1 MNRKWIDRLTAG
13 AVFLWALVLYY
24 STMAPTV
31 SFWDPGERIASA
43 FKLQVMHPPGAPFY
57 LLLGRVFSMLAPS
70 EETVAL
76 AVNTISVL
84 ASAGTVMLAHLI
96 IVRLVRRWQGDRD
109 EVATGQ
115 YVIALVSGVVGAL
128 TFAASDSFWFNAGI
142 AEVYALSTFFTAL
155 VVWLVLRWSEAARRE
170 EALIKGKGSHLFRLD
185 ANRYLVLIAAL
196 FGMAIGVHLLSL
208 LAFFFVALIVF
219 FTEFDR
225 EEWTSSQRWS
235 RLVLAGAVSSG
246 IFLAIYP
253 GIVKGLPKVFDATGA
268 PFIAVLA
275 IVGLVAYGIYSTHR
289 RRMPRANLAFLCLAV
304 ILIGYGSY
312 ALVFVRSATEPSI
325 DMNDPDNIERFIDYL
340 EREQYGNTPL
350 LSGVSY
356 NDQSGRVPRDG
367 EETLFPRRHSPN
379 SQHWQVYDRYNSDLT
394 FFLDY
399 QIGYMYVRYFL
410 WNFAGRTSDVQGA
423 TWMTGIPLL
432 DQHVTT
438 ERLRQT
444 PSEKEARNMYF
455 ALPLLLGLFGA
466 FYHFNRDWRRAFS
479 VFVLFFVTGIGIIIY
494 LNQTPMQPRERDYS
508 YVGSFL
514 AFSLWVGIGAGGLL
528 QMVYESIKDT
538 MAGWSQT
545 LPLLATGL
553 FVFLAVPGWMTVENY
568 GDHDRSENYVAR
580 DYAHN
585 MLSSVD
591 ENAIIFTNGD
601 NDTYPL
607 WYLQEVEGVRTDVRV
622 VNLSLLNTSWY
633 IRQLKDHATYESEPL
648 PISLSNDQIQKMRP
662 QRWKPRQVKLP
673 VQTAALKPRIGSYL
687 PETSA
692 DSSALESPMT
702 WKIQGRSYGQNQQIL
717 QVADLTVYNML
728 RTNAQNQW
736 ERPIYFAVTVAR
748 SGQLNLQ
755 NYFQLEGQAYRVLPI
770 NHNQPLGRVVP
781 GLTDERMAE
790 FRFTNLADSSAYYNE
805 NARRMVDG
813 YRLHFS
819 HAAERLARTG
829 HTERARTLLND
840 FTADVPFSTVPG
852 DIQTLMFTARAY
864 RAIGDTERL
873 AGILEAAQPVV
884 FNELRT
890 ASGQRQ
896 FSRALFYA
904 GRVRSAFQKA
914 DQTDALDAFDQ
925 QLDAL
930 LAQAPYSVPP
940 RIRRAYGLAS
950 DSAAGQRS
958 MPMQLP
964 GGGGTQPAPSGGG
977 GPSGGMP
984 SGGGGPPSSPPSN
997 E

>member
-13 AVFLWALVLYY
+13 AVFLWALILYV

-57 LLLGRVFSMLAPS
+57 LLLGRLFSMLAPS

-84 ASAGTVMLAHLI
+84 ASAGAVMLTHLI

-109 EVATGQ
+109 AVTTGQ

-128 TFAASDSFWFNAGI
+128 TYAASDSFWFNAGI

-170 EALIKGKGSHLFRLD
+170 EALLKGTGSHLFRLD

-219 FTEFDR
+219 FVEFDR
-225 EEWTSSQRWS
+225 EEWTTQQRWG
-235 RLVLAGAVSSG
+235 RLVLAGAISSAL
-246 IFLAIYP
+246 FLAIYP

-268 PFIAVLA
+268 PFIAVLG
-275 IVGLVAYGIYSTHR
+275 IVGLLAYGIYTTHR
-289 RRMPRANLAFLCLAV
+289 RRMPRANLAVLCLTV

-312 ALVFVRSATEPSI
+312 ALVFVRSTTEPSI

-367 EETLFPRRHSPN
+367 TESLFPRRHSPN
-379 SQHWQVYDRYNSDLT
+379 AQHWQVYDRYNSDLS

-399 QIGYMYVRYFL
+399 QIGYMYMRYFL
-410 WNFAGRTSDVQGA
+410 WNFAGRASDKQGA

-432 DQHVTT
+432 DQHVNS
-438 ERLRQT
+438 ESLRET

-553 FVFLAVPGWMTVENY
+553 LVFLAVPGWMTVENY

-591 ENAIIFTNGD
+591 ENAIVFTNGD

-648 PISLSNDQIQKMRP
+648 PISMSNDEIQKMRP
-662 QRWKPRQVKLP
+662 RRWKPRQVKLP
-673 VQTAALKPRIGSYL
+673 VQTAALKSRLQPYL

-702 WKIQGRSYGQNQQIL
+702 WQLEGRSYGQDQQIL
-717 QVADLTVYNML
+717 QVADLAVYNML
-728 RTNAQNQW
+728 RTNAENGW

-770 NHNQPLGRVVP
+770 KHNQPLGRVIP

-829 HTERARTLLND
+829 HTERGRTLINELTTN
-840 FTADVPFSTVPG
+840 VPFSTIPG

-864 RAIGDTERL
+864 RAIGAPERL
-873 AGILEAAQPVV
+873 ASVLEEAQPVV
-884 FNELRT
+884 FNELQT

-914 DQTDALDAFDQ
+914 EQTDALNAFDQ
-925 QLDAL
+925 RLDQL

-940 RIRRAYGLAS
+940 RIRRAYGLTS
-950 DSAAGQRS
+950 DSAAGQRGAP
-958 MPMQLP
+958 MPLP
-964 GGGGTQPAPSGGG
+964 GGARSTPSGGG
-977 GPSGGMP
+977 SPSGGMP
-984 SGGGGPPSSPPSN
+984 SGGGGSPSSPPSN
-997 E
+997 Q

>member
-13 AVFLWALVLYY
+13 FVFLWALALYV

-57 LLLGRVFSMLAPS
+57 LLLGRIFSMLAPS

-84 ASAGTVMLAHLI
+84 ASAGTVMLTHLI
-96 IVRLVRRWQGDRD
+96 IVRLVRRWQDARD
-109 EVATGQ
+109 EIPTGQ
-115 YVIALVSGVVGAL
+115 YVIGLVSGVVGAL
-128 TFAASDSFWFNAGI
+128 TYAATDSFWFNAGI

-155 VVWLVLRWSEAARRE
+155 VVWLVLRWSVAARKE
-170 EALIKGKGSHLFRLD
+170 EALLKGKSSHLFQLD

-208 LAFFFVALIVF
+208 LVFFFVALIVF
-219 FTEFDR
+219 FTEFDQ
-225 EEWTSSQRWS
+225 ESWSTKKRWGY
-235 RLVLAGAVSSG
+235 LVLAGAVSSVL
-246 IFLAIYP
+246 FLAIYP
-253 GIVKGLPKVFDATGA
+253 GLVKGLPKLFGAFGA
-268 PFIAVLA
+268 PFLTALFIGAFLT
-275 IVGLVAYGIYSTHR
+275 YGIYSTHR
-289 RRMPRANLAFLCLAV
+289 RRMPMANLAFLCLAV

-350 LSGVSY
+350 LSGVTY
-356 NDQSGRVPRDG
+356 DDASGRVPRDG
-367 EETLFPRRHSPN
+367 PTSLFPRRHSVN
-379 SQHWQVYDRYNSDLT
+379 SQYWSVYDRYDSDLS

-410 WNFAGRTSDVQGA
+410 WNFSGRKSDVQGA
-423 TWMTGIPLL
+423 PWITGIPLF
-432 DQHVTT
+432 DQHANT

-444 PSEKEARNMYF
+444 PSQKESRNVYF

-479 VFVLFFVTGIGIIIY
+479 VFVLFFVTGIGIVLY

-514 AFSLWVGIGAGGLL
+514 AFSLWVGIGAGGVL
-528 QMVYESIKDT
+528 QMVYESVKDT
-538 MAGWSQT
+538 ASGLAQT
-545 LPLLATGL
+545 LPLLGAGL
-553 FVFLAVPGWMTVENY
+553 LVFLAVPGWMTVENY

-585 MLSSVD
+585 LLSSVD
-591 ENAIIFTNGD
+591 EDAILFTNGD

-633 IRQLKDHATYESEPL
+633 IRQLKQHATYESEPL
-648 PISLSNDQIQKMRP
+648 PISLSLDQIANIRP
-662 QRWKPRQVKLP
+662 RRWKPRTVTLP
-673 VQTAALKPRIGSYL
+673 VQTNQLQSTLAPYL
-687 PETSA
+687 PDA
-692 DSSALESPMT
+692 PVDSSSVQSPMSWT
-702 WKIQGRSYGQNQQIL
+702 LKGRSFGENQRLL
-717 QVADLTVYNML
+717 QAADLTVYNMI
-728 RTNAQNQW
+728 RQNAANAW

-770 NHNQPLGRVVP
+770 PHEQPLGRVVP
-781 GLTDERMAE
+781 GLTDRRMSE
-790 FRFTNLADSSAYYNE
+790 FRFTNLADSTAYYNE

-813 YRLHFS
+813 YRLHFA
-819 HAAERLARTG
+819 HAAERLSKKNHQARG
-829 HTERARTLLND
+829 RELLTQ
-840 FTADVPFSTVPG
+840 FAEQVPFSTVPG
-852 DIQTLMFTARAY
+852 DIQTLLFTARAFQS
-864 RAIGDTERL
+864 IGETEQL
-873 AGILEAAQPVV
+873 ATVLQNAQPAV
-884 FNELRT
+884 FNELRR
-890 ASGQRQ
+890 AGSQRQ

-904 GRVRSAFQKA
+904 GRVRQSYLRTGR
-914 DQTDALDAFDQ
+914 TDALDRFDQ
-925 QLDAL
+925 KLDRV
-930 LAQAPYSVPP
+930 LAQGPYSVPP
-940 RIRRAYGLAS
+940 RLRRAYGLAS
-950 DSAAGQRS
+950 DTTGGAPQQS
-958 MPMQLP
+958 MPMRLP
-964 GGGGTQPAPSGGG
+964 GGSPGGPAPSGGG
-977 GPSGGMP
+977 S
-984 SGGGGPPSSPPSN
+984 

>member
-13 AVFLWALVLYY
+13 AVLLWALILYV

-57 LLLGRVFSMLAPS
+57 LLLGRLFSMLAPS

-84 ASAGTVMLAHLI
+84 ASAGTVMLTHLI
-96 IVRLVRRWQGDRD
+96 IVRLVRRWQDD
-109 EVATGQ
+109 LEDVTTGQ
-115 YVIALVSGVVGAL
+115 YVIALASGVIGAL
-128 TFAASDSFWFNAGI
+128 TYAATDSFWFNAGI

-155 VVWLVLRWSEAARRE
+155 VVWLVLRWSSAARRE
-170 EALIKGKGSHLFRLD
+170 EEMLKGKGSHLFQLD

-219 FTEFDR
+219 FTEFEKDS
-225 EEWTSSQRWS
+225 WTQQQLWG
-235 RLVLAGAVSSG
+235 RLVLAGVVASA

-268 PFIAVLA
+268 PFISA
-275 IVGLVAYGIYSTHR
+275 IGIIGLVAYGIYATHK
-289 RRMPRANLAFLCLAV
+289 RRMPRANLALLCLAV

-325 DMNDPDNIERFIDYL
+325 DMNDPDNIERFIDYM
-340 EREQYGNTPL
+340 EREQYGATPL

-367 EETLFPRRHSPN
+367 ESTLFPRRHSPN
-379 SQHWQVYDRYNSDLT
+379 QQHWSVYDRYESDLS

-410 WNFAGRTSDVQGA
+410 WNFAGRASDVQGA
-423 TWMTGIPLL
+423 TWMTGIPAL
-432 DQHVTT
+432 DQHVNT
-438 ERLRQT
+438 ESFQT
-444 PSEKEARNMYF
+444 PSQKESRNIYF

-479 VFVLFFVTGIGIIIY
+479 VFTLFFVTGIGIIIY

-514 AFSLWVGIGAGGLL
+514 AFSLWIGIGAGGLL

-538 MAGWSQT
+538 MSSMAQMG
-545 LPLLATGL
+545 PLLGAGL
-553 FVFLAVPGWMTVENY
+553 LVFLAVPGWMTVENY

-585 MLSSVD
+585 MLSSVAED
-591 ENAIIFTNGD
+591 GIVFTNGD

-607 WYLQEVEGVRTDVRV
+607 WYMQEVEGFRTDVRV
-622 VNLSLLNTSWY
+622 VNLSLLNTPWY
-633 IRQLKDHATYESEPL
+633 IRQLKQHDTYESEAL
-648 PISLSNDQIQKMRP
+648 PISMSTDQIEDIRP
-662 QRWKPRQVKLP
+662 RRWKPRQVKLP
-673 VQTAALKPRIGSYL
+673 VQTEAL
-687 PETSA
+687 
-692 DSSALESPMT
+692 SSRFSEYMPDASEDTTVLESPMT
-702 WKIQGRSYGQNQQIL
+702 WRLKGRPFGEKQRLL
-717 QVADLTVYNML
+717 QAADLAVYNML
-728 RTNAQNQW
+728 RTNAQNNW

-748 SGQLNLQ
+748 SGQLNLN

-770 NHNQPLGRVVP
+770 KHNQPLGRVIP
-781 GLTDERMAE
+781 GLTDKRMSQ

-819 HAAERLARTG
+819 HAAERLAKQG
-829 HTERARTLLND
+829 HSEQGRELMTD
-840 FTADVPFSTVPG
+840 FTEDVPFSTIPG
-852 DIQTLMFTARAY
+852 DIQTLMFTARAF
-864 RAIGDTERL
+864 RAIGDTEKL
-873 AGILEAAQPVV
+873 AGVLQEAQPVV
-884 FNELRT
+884 FSELQA
-890 ASGQRQ
+890 ASSQRQ
-896 FSRALFYA
+896 FSQALFYA
-904 GRVRSAFQKA
+904 GRVRKAFVQA
-914 DQTDALDAFDQ
+914 DDQEALNAFDKKLDA
-925 QLDAL
+925 QLAK
-930 LAQAPYSVPP
+930 APYSVPA
-940 RIRRAYGLAS
+940 RIRQAYGLAS
-950 DSAAGQRS
+950 DTSAGGPQG
-958 MPMQLP
+958 MPMQMP
-964 GGGGTQPAPSGGG
+964 GGAGGTGPSPAPSS
-977 GPSGGMP
+977 PSG
-984 SGGGGPPSSPPSN
+984 N
-997 E
+997 

>member
-13 AVFLWALVLYY
+13 FVFLWALGLYV

-57 LLLGRVFSMLAPS
+57 LLLGRLFSMLAPS
-70 EETVAL
+70 NETVAL

-84 ASAGTVMLAHLI
+84 ASAGTVMLTHLI
-96 IVRLVRRWQGDRD
+96 IVRLVRRWQGTRD
-109 EVATGQ
+109 EVSTGQ
-115 YVIALVSGVVGAL
+115 YIIALVSGVVGAL
-128 TFAASDSFWFNAGI
+128 TFAATDSFWFNAGI

-155 VVWLVLRWSEAARRE
+155 VVWLVLRWSEAARKE
-170 EALIKGKGSHLFRLD
+170 EELLKGKGSHLFRLD
-185 ANRYLVLIAAL
+185 ANRYLVLIAAM

-225 EEWTSSQRWS
+225 EDWTPQQRWL
-235 RLVLAGAVSSG
+235 RIGLAGVVSSG

-268 PFIAVLA
+268 PFVAAIAIA
-275 IVGLVAYGIYSTHR
+275 GLVAYAIYATHR
-289 RRMPRANLAFLCLAV
+289 RRMPMANLGFLCLAV

-340 EREQYGNTPL
+340 EREQYGATPL
-350 LSGVSY
+350 LSGPSY
-356 NDQSGRVPRDG
+356 DDESGRVPRNG
-367 EETLFPRRHSPN
+367 SSLFPRRHSTNP
-379 SQHWQVYDRYNSDLT
+379 QHHRVYDRYDSDLS

-432 DQHVTT
+432 DQHANT

-444 PSEKEARNMYF
+444 PSQKEAKNVYF

-466 FYHFNRDWRRAFS
+466 FYHFNQDWRRAFS
-479 VFVLFFVTGIGIIIY
+479 VFILFFVTGIGIIIY

-538 MAGWSQT
+538 TASLAQA
-545 LPLLATGL
+545 LPLLGTGL
-553 FVFLAVPGWMTVENY
+553 LVFLAVPGWMTLENY

-585 MLSSVD
+585 MLTSVAED
-591 ENAIIFTNGD
+591 AIIFTNGD

-622 VNLSLLNTSWY
+622 VNLSLLNTPWY

-648 PISLSNDQIQKMRP
+648 PISMPDKQIQDIRP
-662 QRWKPRQVKLP
+662 RAWKPRQVKLP
-673 VQTAALKPRIGSYL
+673 VQTSALQSRLDSYL
-687 PETSA
+687 PETDA
-692 DSSALESPMT
+692 DTTALESPMT
-702 WKIQGRSYGQNQQIL
+702 WRLEGRQYSEDQNLL
-717 QVADLTVYNML
+717 QAADLTVYNML
-728 RTNAQNQW
+728 RTNAQNEW
-736 ERPIYFAVTVAR
+736 ERPMYFAVTVAR

-755 NYFQLEGQAYRVLPI
+755 DYFQLEGQAYRVLPI
-770 NHNQPLGRVVP
+770 KHKQPLGRVIP
-781 GLTDERMAE
+781 GLTDERMSK

-819 HAAERLARTG
+819 HAAERLARKD
-829 HTERARTLLND
+829 HTERGRTLLNN
-840 FTADVPFSTVPG
+840 FTEDVPFSTIPG
-852 DIQTLMFTARAY
+852 DVQTLMFTARAY
-864 RAIGDTERL
+864 RALDAPEKL
-873 AGILEAAQPVV
+873 ASVLQEAQPVI

-890 ASGQRQ
+890 ASTQRQ

-904 GRVRSAFQKA
+904 GRVRKAFVQA
-914 DQTDALDAFDQ
+914 DQQAALDTFDQ
-925 QLDAL
+925 ELDAL
-930 LAQAPYSVPP
+930 LAEAPYSVPQ
-940 RIRRAYGLAS
+940 RIRRAYGLEG
-950 DSAAGQRS
+950 DTAGGGQQG

-964 GGGGTQPAPSGGG
+964 QGGGAGPAPSPDG
-977 GPSGGMP
+977 
-984 SGGGGPPSSPPSN
+984 N
-997 E
+997 

>member
-13 AVFLWALVLYY
+13 AVFLWALILYV

-57 LLLGRVFSMLAPS
+57 LLLGRLFSMLAPS

-96 IVRLVRRWQGDRD
+96 IVRLVRRWQGDLED
-109 EVATGQ
+109 VTTGQ
-115 YVIALVSGVVGAL
+115 YVIALVSGVIGAL
-128 TFAASDSFWFNAGI
+128 TYAATDSFWFNAGI

-155 VVWLVLRWSEAARRE
+155 VVWLVLRWSSAARRE
-170 EALIKGKGSHLFRLD
+170 EEMLKGQGSHLFQLD

-219 FTEFDR
+219 FTEFEKDS
-225 EEWTSSQRWS
+225 WTQQQLWG
-235 RLVLAGAVSSG
+235 RLVLAGLASSA

-268 PFIAVLA
+268 PFISA
-275 IVGLVAYGIYSTHR
+275 IGIIGLVTYGVYATHK
-289 RRMPRANLAFLCLAV
+289 RRMPRANLALLCLAV

-325 DMNDPDNIERFIDYL
+325 DMNDPDNIERFIDYM
-340 EREQYGNTPL
+340 EREQYGATPL

-367 EETLFPRRHSPN
+367 ESKLFPRRHSPN
-379 SQHWQVYDRYNSDLT
+379 SQHWSVYDRYDSDLG

-399 QIGYMYVRYFL
+399 QVGYMYVRYFL
-410 WNFAGRTSDVQGA
+410 WNFAGRASDVQGA
-423 TWMTGIPLL
+423 TWMTGIPML
-432 DQHVTT
+432 DQHVNNTQ
-438 ERLRQT
+438 LKQT
-444 PSEKEARNMYF
+444 PSQKEARNMYF

-514 AFSLWVGIGAGGLL
+514 AFSLWIGIGAGGLL

-538 MAGWSQT
+538 MSSMAQLG
-545 LPLLATGL
+545 PLLGAGL
-553 FVFLAVPGWMTVENY
+553 LVFLTVPGWMTVENY

-585 MLSSVD
+585 MLSSVAED
-591 ENAIIFTNGD
+591 GIVFTNGD

-607 WYLQEVEGVRTDVRV
+607 WYMQEVEGFRTDVRV
-622 VNLSLLNTSWY
+622 VNLSLLNTPWY
-633 IRQLKDHATYESEPL
+633 IRQLKQHDTYESEAL
-648 PISLSNDQIQKMRP
+648 PISMSNDQIQDIRP
-662 QRWKPRQVKLP
+662 RRWKPRQVTLP
-673 VQTAALKPRIGSYL
+673 VQTQAL
-687 PETSA
+687 
-692 DSSALESPMT
+692 SSRFSEYMPDASNDTTMLESPMT
-702 WKIQGRSYGQNQQIL
+702 WRLKGRSFGQKQRLL
-717 QVADLTVYNML
+717 QAADLAVYNML

-736 ERPIYFAVTVAR
+736 KRPIYFAVTVAR
-748 SGQLNLQ
+748 SGQLNLS
-755 NYFQLEGQAYRVLPI
+755 NYFQLEGQAYRVFPI
-770 NHNQPLGRVVP
+770 KHKQPLGRVIP
-781 GLTDERMAE
+781 GLTDDRMSE

-819 HAAERLARTG
+819 HTSERLAKQG
-829 HTERARTLLND
+829 HTERSRQLMTN
-840 FTADVPFSTVPG
+840 FTEEVPFSTIPG
-852 DIQTLMFTARAY
+852 DVNTLMFTARAF
-864 RAIGDTERL
+864 RAIGDTEKL
-873 AGILEAAQPVV
+873 AGVLQEAQPVV
-884 FNELRT
+884 FNELQT
-890 ASGQRQ
+890 ASSQRQ
-896 FSRALFYA
+896 FSQALFYA
-904 GRVRSAFQKA
+904 GRVRKAFVQA
-914 DQTDALDAFDQ
+914 DNQEALNTFDEKLDA
-925 QLDAL
+925 QLAK
-930 LAQAPYSVPP
+930 APYSVPA
-940 RIRRAYGLAS
+940 RIRRAYGLSS
-950 DSAAGQRS
+950 DTSGGGPQG
-958 MPMQLP
+958 MPMGVP
-964 GGGGTQPAPSGGG
+964 GGGPGASSPTPAPSGNA
-977 GPSGGMP
+977 PSGNAP
-984 SGGGGPPSSPPSN
+984 SGN
-997 E
+997 

>member
-13 AVFLWALVLYY
+13 LVFLWALGLYVA
-24 STMAPTV
+24 TMAPTV

-109 EVATGQ
+109 EVTTGQ
-115 YVIALVSGVVGAL
+115 YVIALVSGVIGAL
-128 TFAASDSFWFNAGI
+128 TYAATDSFWFNAGI

-170 EALIKGKGSHLFRLD
+170 EAQLKGKGSHLFRLD

-225 EEWTSSQRWS
+225 EEWTSGERWS
-235 RLVLAGAVSSG
+235 RLMLAGAIASAL
-246 IFLAIYP
+246 FLTIYP

-268 PFIAVLA
+268 PFLAVLG
-275 IVGLVAYGIYSTHR
+275 IILLVSYGIYATHKR
-289 RRMPRANLAFLCLAV
+289 KLPRANLALLCLAV

-312 ALVFVRSATEPSI
+312 AMVFVRSATEPSI

-340 EREQYGNTPL
+340 EREQYGATPL

-356 NDQSGRVPRDG
+356 DDEAGRVPRDG
-367 EETLFPRRHSPN
+367 PSTLFPRRHSTNP
-379 SQHWQVYDRYNSDLT
+379 QHYQVYDNYDSDLA
-394 FFLDY
+394 FFVDY
-399 QIGYMYVRYFL
+399 QIGYMYMRYFL

-423 TWMTGIPLL
+423 SWMTGIPLL
-432 DQHVTT
+432 DQHVNT
-438 ERLRQT
+438 ERVRQT
-444 PSEKEARNMYF
+444 PSEKESRNVYF

-479 VFVLFFVTGIGIIIY
+479 VFTLFFVTGIGIIIY

-514 AFSLWVGIGAGGLL
+514 AFSLWIGIGAGGIL

-538 MAGWSQT
+538 MASAAQT
-545 LPLLATGL
+545 VPLLGTAL
-553 FVFLAVPGWMTVENY
+553 LVFLTVPGWMTLENF

-585 MLSSVD
+585 MLTSVED
-591 ENAIIFTNGD
+591 DAIIFTNGD

-633 IRQLKDHATYESEPL
+633 IRQLKDHATYKSEPL
-648 PISLSNDQIQKMRP
+648 PISMSSDRIQSIRAR
-662 QRWKPRQVKLP
+662 RWKPRQVKLP
-673 VQTAALKPRIGSYL
+673 VQTATLRSRLAPYL
-687 PETSA
+687 PENDA
-692 DSSALESPMT
+692 DSTALESPMT
-702 WKIQGRSYGQNQQIL
+702 WQLQGRSYGENQQIL

-728 RTNAQNQW
+728 RTNAENGW
-736 ERPIYFAVTVAR
+736 ERPVYFAVTVAR

-755 NYFQLEGQAYRVLPI
+755 DYFQLEGQAYRVLPI
-770 NHNQPLGRVVP
+770 RHNQPLGRVIP
-781 GLTDERMAE
+781 DLTDERMSE

-829 HTERARTLLND
+829 HAERGRTLLND
-840 FTADVPFSTVPG
+840 FTAAVPFSTIPG

-864 RAIGDTERL
+864 RALGDTQKL
-873 AGILEAAQPVV
+873 ADVLQEAQPVV
-884 FNELRT
+884 FNELQT
-890 ASGQRQ
+890 ANGQRQ

-904 GRVRSAFQKA
+904 GRVRQAFSQA
-914 DQTDALDAFDQ
+914 DQADALDAFDQ
-925 QLDAL
+925 RLDEL
-930 LAQAPYSVPP
+930 LAQAPFSVPP
-940 RIRRAYGLAS
+940 RIRQAYGLS
-950 DSAAGQRS
+950 DDSAAQAPS
-958 MPMQLP
+958 MPLPGP
-964 GGGGTQPAPSGGG
+964 GGGGGGTPQPAPPSGDGGG
-977 GPSGGMP
+977 GASPASPSQ
-984 SGGGGPPSSPPSN
+984 N
-997 E
+997 